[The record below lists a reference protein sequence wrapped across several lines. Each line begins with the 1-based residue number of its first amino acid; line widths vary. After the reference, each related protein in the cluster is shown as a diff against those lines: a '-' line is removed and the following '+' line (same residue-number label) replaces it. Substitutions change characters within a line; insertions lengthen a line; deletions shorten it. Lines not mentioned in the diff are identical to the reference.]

1 MSTYSNEHKE
11 FLRKIRRNKWLVR
24 ICQLAIILLFL
35 LFWEMGARFRL
46 INTFLASSP
55 SNVIKTFISLF
66 NQNNLWNHVYVTV
79 YETLISFT
87 LASVIGFIV
96 ASILWWNKT
105 VAKIM
110 DPYLTILNSLPK
122 VALGPLI
129 IIWVGANTNSIIFMA
144 LLISTFI
151 TIINIYQGFISTDHY
166 FITLMRTF
174 NAKKYQIFLKLI
186 VPSNKNN
193 IINCLKVNISM
204 SLIGVIMGE
213 LLVSKEGLGY
223 LIMYG
228 SQVFNINLVITGV
241 VMLAIVSYIM
251 YEVIVFIEKKTVKNK
266 S

>member
-1 MSTYSNEHKE
+1 MSTYSLEHKA
-11 FLRKIRRNKWLVR
+11 FLKKRKRNKWLVS
-24 ICQLAIILLFL
+24 ICQILIIACFLFIWELAAR
-35 LFWEMGARFRL
+35 MGA
-46 INTFLASSP
+46 INTFLSSSP
-55 SNVIKTFISLF
+55 SQVWKTFISLID
-66 NQNNLWNHVYVTV
+66 QNNLWSHVWSTV
-79 YETLISFT
+79 YETIVSFT
-87 LASVIGFIV
+87 LASLIGFVV

-105 VAKIM
+105 IAKIM

-166 FITLMRTF
+166 LVTLMRTF
-174 NAKKYQIFLKLI
+174 NAKKHQIFLKLI
-186 VPSNKNN
+186 VPGNKNT

-228 SQVFNINLVITGV
+228 SQVFNINLVITSV
-241 VMLAIVSYIM
+241 VLLAIVSYIM
-251 YEVIVFIEKKTVKNK
+251 YEIIVFIEKKAVKNH
-266 S
+266 

>member
-1 MSTYSNEHKE
+1 MSTYSKEHSE
-11 FLRKIRRNKWLVR
+11 FLKRIKRNKIIV
-24 ICQLAIILLFL
+24 IIFQIAIVSLFL
-35 LFWEMGARFRL
+35 VLWEIGARFNL
-46 INTFLASSP
+46 INTFLSSSP
-55 SNVIKTFISLF
+55 SRVWNTFISLI
-66 NQNNLWNHVYVTV
+66 NQNNLWNHVWITIL
-79 YETLISFT
+79 ETIISFS
-87 LASVIGFIV
+87 LASIIGFIV

-105 VAKIM
+105 IAKII
-110 DPYLTILNSLPK
+110 DPYLTVLNSLPK

-174 NAKKYQIFLKLI
+174 NAKKHQIFLKLI

-228 SQVFNINLVITGV
+228 SQVFNIDLVITGV
-241 VMLAIVSYIM
+241 VLLAIVSYVM
-251 YEVIVFIEKKTVKNK
+251 YAIIIFIEKKTVKN
-266 S
+266 

>member
-1 MSTYSNEHKE
+1 MSTYSKEHKL
-11 FLRKIRRNKWLVR
+11 FLKKIKRNKWIVR
-24 ICQLAIILLFL
+24 IFQLAIVSLFL
-35 LFWEMGARFRL
+35 IFWEIGARIGW

-55 SNVIKTFISLF
+55 SNVIETFLSLIK
-66 NQNNLWNHVYVTV
+66 QNNLWNHIWVTV
-79 YETLISFT
+79 YETLISFS
-87 LASVIGFIV
+87 LASIIGFLV

-105 VAKIM
+105 IAKIM
-110 DPYLTILNSLPK
+110 DPYLTVLNSLPK

-174 NAKKYQIFLKLI
+174 NAKKHQIFLKLI

-241 VMLAIVSYIM
+241 VLLAIVSYIM
-251 YEVIVFIEKKTVKNK
+251 YEIIVFIEKRTVKN
-266 S
+266 

>member
-1 MSTYSNEHKE
+1 MSTYSNEHK
-11 FLRKIRRNKWLVR
+11 
-24 ICQLAIILLFL
+24 LFL
-35 LFWEMGARFRL
+35 KKRKRQKYLVIFCQILIVSIFLVLWELASRYEL
-46 INTFLASSP
+46 INTFLSSAP
-55 SNVIKTFISLF
+55 TKVFQTFINLIKES
-66 NQNNLWNHVYVTV
+66 NLWRHVWVTV
-79 YETLISFT
+79 YETIVSFT

-105 VAKIM
+105 IAKVM

-144 LLISTFI
+144 LMISTFI

-166 FITLMRTF
+166 LITLMRTF
-174 NAKKYQIFLKLI
+174 NAKKYQIFGKLI

-193 IINCLKVNISM
+193 LINCLKVNVSM

-228 SQVFNINLVITGV
+228 SQVFNINLVITSV
-241 VMLAIVSYIM
+241 VLLAIVSYVM
-251 YEVIVFIEKKTVKNK
+251 YAIIVFIEKKAVKNQ
-266 S
+266 

>member
-1 MSTYSNEHKE
+1 MSTYSLEHKL
-11 FLRKIRRNKWLVR
+11 FLRKIKRNKWLVR
-24 ICQLAIILLFL
+24 ISQLAIVALFL
-35 LFWEMGARFRL
+35 TLWEMAARL
-46 INTFLASSP
+46 EWINTFLASSP
-55 SNVIKTFISLF
+55 SSVVDTFLSLI
-66 NQNNLWNHVYVTV
+66 NQNNLWNHVWVTV

-87 LASVIGFIV
+87 LASIIGFLV
-96 ASILWWNKT
+96 ATILWWNKT
-105 VAKIM
+105 IAKVM
-110 DPYLTILNSLPK
+110 DPYLTVLNSLPK

-174 NAKKYQIFLKLI
+174 NAKKYQIFGKLI

-241 VMLAIVSYIM
+241 VMLAIVSYLM
-251 YEVIVFIEKKTVKNK
+251 YEIIAFIEKKTVKN
-266 S
+266 

>member
-1 MSTYSNEHKE
+1 MSTYSDEHKI
-11 FLRKIRRNKWLVR
+11 FLKKRKKNKLLV
-24 ICQLAIILLFL
+24 ILFQIIIFIS
-35 LFWEMGARFRL
+35 FIIIWEVAARMGM
-46 INTFLASSP
+46 INTFLSSSP
-55 SNVIKTFISLF
+55 TKVFQTFTNLLKT
-66 NQNNLWNHVYVTV
+66 NDLWSHIGITV
-79 YETLISFT
+79 YETIISFS
-87 LASVIGFIV
+87 LASLIGFII

-105 VAKIM
+105 VAKII

-129 IIWVGANTNSIIFMA
+129 IIWVGANINSIIFMA

-151 TIINIYQGFISTDHY
+151 TIINIYQGFISTDSY

-174 NAKKYQIFLKLI
+174 NAKKHQIFIKLI

-213 LLVSKEGLGY
+213 LLVSKKGLGY

-228 SQVFNINLVITGV
+228 SQVFNINLVITSV
-241 VMLAIVSYIM
+241 LILAIVSYIM
-251 YEVIVFIEKKTVKNK
+251 YAIISFIEKKPVK
-266 S
+266 